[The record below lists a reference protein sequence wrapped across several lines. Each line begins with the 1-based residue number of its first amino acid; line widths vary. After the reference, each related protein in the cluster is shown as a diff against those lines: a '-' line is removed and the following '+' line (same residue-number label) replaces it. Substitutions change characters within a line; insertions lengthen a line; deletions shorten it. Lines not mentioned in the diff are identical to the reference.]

1 MVENGVLLPCPL
13 FSLLFFPPLPFPLF
27 LPPPFPLFLPPF
39 SPPSSLLPSL
49 TLSPPQQYAIILSL
63 NCISGEIVV
72 ENGVPLSP
80 PFSFPSLTSFSLSSL
95 SLSSSPPFPL
105 SPSLPSSPPFL
116 PSFLSLSPLYPFLP
130 HFPSLPLANP
140 PSAFFYPFSHVF
152 RRFN

>member
-1 MVENGVLLPCPL
+1 MMEVMVENGVLLPCPL
-13 FSLLFFPPLPFPLF
+13 FSPLFFPPLPFPLF
-27 LPPPFPLFLPPF
+27 LPPPSPF
-39 SPPSSLLPSL
+39 FSSLLSL
-49 TLSPPQQYAIILSL
+49 TLSHPLSPQQYAIILSL
-63 NCISGEIVV
+63 NCISDEIVV

-80 PFSFPSLTSFSLSSL
+80 PFSFSSPTSFSLSPL

-105 SPSLPSSPPFL
+105 SPSLSSSPPFL

-140 PSAFFYPFSHVF
+140 FSAFFYPFSHIF